1 MSAPVHIVLAD
12 RGWVLESIGSEIS
25 RRLPYVSVG
34 DEPSPTARVNYYIN
48 YSAYKSPVATL
59 QMAWFTHVE
68 EVVPEAA
75 ARFFHVA
82 EKMDVRVCHSELYA
96 EMLRDRGLDSVHVIR
111 PGVDLEAFTPKLRL
125 GLVGRTYPTG
135 RKGEAL
141 VASLADVPWIEWH
154 ATGEGWPVPS
164 RHYEGH
170 EMPDFYRSIDYL
182 LVPSKYEGGPM
193 PAVEAMACG
202 KEVISPEIG
211 MMPEVP
217 HIHYRNSDRDDLLR
231 VLRELHQKQLDVREA
246 VVDST
251 WDAFAESHDVL
262 FHAIVPELASTRSLV
277 GAASGAA
284 TSGPMASSS
293 SGLPPELS
301 PSRPSPPRDTSRT
314 SSPTSAP
321 RAHGPAGVPGNVGSS
336 GSTRLDAALPSRIP
350 TPADLGSPITG
361 AAAPAREPSAAT
373 KGTLRILLADRARE
387 YRGGPAYRVP
397 RTAEALRARGHHV
410 DVTGDKYPDAR
421 GYDIVHVFNLWPPQQ
436 AGEQLDHLRSQ
447 GATVVFS
454 PVYMELRELYA
465 ATPIFMNAFADDFSP
480 RLKEH
485 ALETLA
491 ETAANQAAESI
502 AAGLHPMRG
511 YLTCLRH
518 CFSLVDG
525 IVVLGDAETEGLRRV
540 SKDLPPVC
548 KVLNAPVADDRRA
561 ASLPAGLVPNGYVVC
576 TARLEPRKNQLLMI
590 EALRGTGITLV
601 LAGYCNEPDYQALC
615 HQAAEGEDVVFLDHQ
630 SHEDGSYQ
638 TLIENAAALVL
649 PSWVEGAPIAA
660 LEAAS
665 FGTRVV
671 LSDRGAVR
679 EYFGDHACYCE
690 PGDIASIRSAIA
702 SAWNDAQ
709 RHGQNDEALRRHV
722 ADHFSWERV
731 AAETEA
737 AYRTC
742 LEARETTE
750 PDFTPPR
757 VHANLAPYPIPCQDP
772 APGRWTERARELW
785 PGYLRGQLS
794 AEYLLELG
802 RVWLAMRQPGAT
814 RDLLRTNRETLG
826 PLADILE
833 GELASFHL
841 DESVTQHTLEFYEAL
856 HAVEGVKAQMRPNE
870 RFHLWSAMT
879 ATGAPSVF
887 VELGSF
893 LGGTTALMGE
903 FLRRRGADRAAFA
916 SVDIVKPQQYWDGMR
931 ETGLADRVHHVK
943 HRTVETAQ
951 SLLANGAKGTA
962 DLILVDADH
971 RYEAVLAD
979 IEAWLPI
986 LRPGGIIV
994 FHGYA
999 GALDPLVHERYMGL
1013 SGVFGAVMESLGCVP
1028 GFRQLFYPLVRPKES
1043 VWVGFPSVFSTIAAF
1058 RMMGSGADEGD
1069 VRRDRFLKALA
1080 VAQKEAGNLRGSL
1093 EAVRATYPPD
1103 SPLAQKITTT
1113 LARFPDPAALVEDAP
1128 APTNGA
1134 TSSLSHTASPAGAGV
1149 GAALST
1155 SAAGGADGDT
1165 TVRAFRRFTEKYPAT
1180 PSRIPGGMAPVAL
1193 RWVASVLAY
1202 NGYAWLSRHTLPELV
1217 RQGAGVQL
1225 QSYREDRK
1233 FLEDLEHQPLA
1244 KNFWHQCR
1252 RTPIRPD
1259 VHVVLHPPVLH
1270 DGTDVYETF
1279 RNASAEFAA
1288 HVGITMFETDRLPAG
1303 WAASM
1308 NQMDE
1313 IWVPSTF
1320 NRDSFERYGVDPSKL
1335 RVVPFG
1341 IDASVYGPGHAE
1353 PLPLPDRA
1361 GFLFLS
1367 VFQWYK
1373 RKGWDVLLRAYIEEF
1388 GRDED
1393 VCLLLRSYPG
1403 ADDAT
1408 PIEER
1413 VLRYVESLGRTME
1426 DIPPIKVISESL
1438 EEDLMPSLFASADAF
1453 VLPTRGEGWGIP
1465 FMESM
1470 ASGVPV
1476 IATRWSAHLD
1486 FVNDDNGYLVD
1497 VERMVRIDEEQTRSS
1512 AFYEPDHEWA
1522 EPSLAHLKQL
1532 MRRAFSNREEAR
1544 AKGARARQHIVDH
1557 WSIERTGEWIID
1569 RCMELR
1575 HGPRRRSGD
1584 EPATV
1589 AVEPGPVS
1597 SGPAPVPPTPAVV
1610 EESTPPVPSSPLASP
1625 PPLGAASAPPEASLP
1640 GALPMPSVA
1649 GAAPPAPRP
1658 APPSPVTSSSLEPA
1672 LPLVVWS
1679 SPLVDASGYADEAR
1693 TFLLGLDEAG
1703 IRVRANPL
1711 QWSDRV
1717 AELTERE
1724 SAMIERVSATPL
1736 DPDFLHVQHIFPRSF
1751 SPSERAVANVGRT
1764 MFETD
1769 RIPADWVDACNR
1781 MTEIWVPSEFNRET
1795 FTRSGVDASRIQV
1808 IPGSVDIE
1816 RFGPHVEP
1824 LDLPDRAAFNFL
1836 SVFDMSLRK
1845 GWDVLLRAFVS
1856 EFDHGED
1863 VALHLKIG
1871 LLPGQDMDTAVQSI
1885 HTYLESTLGVDVEAI
1900 PDVILMTETLSQELM
1915 ARLYRT
1921 ADAFVLPS
1929 RGEGWGR
1936 PYMEAM
1942 ASGLPTIGTG
1952 WSGNTQFMNDSNAYL
1967 IDSSLVDVPEAAVR
1981 EAAHFRGHRWAEPDV
1996 AHLRRLLRHVYENR
2010 DEAAARGAA
2019 ARSSVARGF
2028 DRSRIAALM
2037 AERFKVLASSSRRNG
2052 EARA

>member
-12 RGWVLESIGSEIS
+12 RGWVLESIGGEIS

-34 DEPSPTARVNYYIN
+34 DEPDPTSRVNYYIN

-68 EVVPEAA
+68 EAVPEAA

-82 EKMDVRVCHSELYA
+82 NKMDVRVCHSELYA

-125 GLVGRTYPTG
+125 GLVGRTYPSG

-141 VASLADVPWIEWH
+141 VESLADIPWIEWH

-217 HIHYRNSDRDDLLR
+217 HIHYRNSDREDLLR

-262 FHAIVPELASTRSLV
+262 FHSMVPELASKRTLV
-277 GAASGAA
+277 GAASGMQ
-284 TSGPMASSS
+284 TSGPMASST
-293 SGLPPELS
+293 SGLPSELTPDRS
-301 PSRPSPPRDTSRT
+301 RLSFDAGRPSAPP
-314 SSPTSAP
+314 PSAP
-321 RAHGPAGVPGNVGSS
+321 PLSAPAGVPGAVGAS
-336 GSTRLDAALPSRIP
+336 GSTRIEAGRPTRIP
-350 TPADLGSPITG
+350 VPTDLDDPISG
-361 AAAPAREPSAAT
+361 AATPHRESSAAT

-410 DVTGDKYPDAR
+410 DITGDKYPDAR

-447 GATVVFS
+447 GATIVFS

-465 ATPIFMNAFADDFSP
+465 ATPILMNAFADDFNP
-480 RLKEH
+480 RLRAH
-485 ALETLA
+485 CLTTLA
-491 ETAANQAAESI
+491 ETAASQADKLI
-502 AAGLHPMRG
+502 AAGAHPMRG

-518 CFSLVDG
+518 CFTLVDG
-525 IVVLGDAETEGLRRV
+525 LIVLGDAETEGLGHI
-540 SKDLPPVC
+540 SKQLPPVC

-561 ASLPAGLVPNGYVVC
+561 ATLPAGLAPNGYVVC

-590 EALRGTGITLV
+590 EALRGTGIPLV
-601 LAGYCNEPDYQALC
+601 LAGYSNEPDYQALC
-615 HQAAEGEDVVFLDHQ
+615 HEAAEGESVVFLDHQ

-679 EYFGDHACYCE
+679 EYFGTHAQYCE
-690 PGDIASIRSAIA
+690 PGDIASIRNAITA
-702 SAWNDAQ
+702 AWNDAQ
-709 RHGQNDEALRRHV
+709 QRGSRDETLRRHV
-722 ADHFSWERV
+722 VENFTWERV

-742 LEARETTE
+742 LESREVTK
-750 PDFTPPR
+750 PDFAPPP

-785 PGYLRGQLS
+785 PGYLRGELS
-794 AEYLLELG
+794 ADYLLELG

-814 RDLLRTNRETLG
+814 RDLLRSNRDRLG
-826 PLADILE
+826 PLGDVLE

-856 HAVEGVKAQMRPNE
+856 HTVEGVKAQMRPNE
-870 RFHLWSAMT
+870 RFHLWSAMA

-893 LGGTTALMGE
+893 MGGTTALMGE
-903 FLRRRGADRAAFA
+903 FLRRRGADRAALA
-916 SVDIVKPQQYWDGMR
+916 SVDIIKPREYWDGMR

-951 SLLANGAKGTA
+951 TLLANGAKGTA

-986 LRPGGIIV
+986 LKPGGIIV
-994 FHGYA
+994 FHDYA
-999 GALDPLVHERYMGL
+999 GALDPLVHERYMGM

-1058 RMMGSGADEGD
+1058 RMMGSDPEEGAS
-1069 VRRDRFLKALA
+1069 RRDRFLKALA
-1080 VAQKEAGNLRGSL
+1080 VVQKEAGNLRGSL

-1103 SPLAQKITTT
+1103 SPLADKITTT
-1113 LARFPDPAALVEDAP
+1113 LERFPDPAAAVEEVSTE
-1128 APTNGA
+1128 PTEGVAAASSTA
-1134 TSSLSHTASPAGAGV
+1134 TTA
-1149 GAALST
+1149 LT
-1155 SAAGGADGDT
+1155 TDGST
-1165 TVRAFRRFTEKYPAT
+1165 TVRSFRRFTEKYPET
-1180 PSRIPGGMAPVAL
+1180 SSRIPATLAPVAV

-1233 FLEDLEHQPLA
+1233 FLADLEEQPLA
-1244 KNFWHQCR
+1244 KRFWHLCR
-1252 RTPIRPD
+1252 STAVQPD

-1270 DGTDVYETF
+1270 DGTDVYEAF
-1279 RNASAEFAA
+1279 RNANSDFAA
-1288 HVGITMFETDRLPAG
+1288 HVGITMFETDRLPVG
-1303 WAASM
+1303 WAESM

-1320 NRDSFERYGVDPSKL
+1320 NRASFERYGVDPKKL
-1335 RVVPFG
+1335 QIVPFG
-1341 IDASVYGPGHAE
+1341 IDASVYGPGNAE

-1403 ADDAT
+1403 ADDPT

-1413 VLRYVESLGRTME
+1413 VLRYVESLGRTMQ

-1438 EEDLMPSLFASADAF
+1438 SEDLMPSLFASADAF

-1486 FVNDDNGYLVD
+1486 FVNDDNGYLID

-1512 AFYEPDHEWA
+1512 VFYESDHEWA

-1532 MRRAFSNREEAR
+1532 MRRAFSDRSEAR
-1544 AKGARARQHIVDH
+1544 AKGERARRDIVEN
-1557 WSIERTGEWIID
+1557 WTIERTGEWIID
-1569 RCMELR
+1569 RCMTLR
-1575 HGPRRRSGD
+1575 HGSPPNLDREAFATEIASGPSLPMTQPPPAATL
-1584 EPATV
+1584 PAT
-1589 AVEPGPVS
+1589 
-1597 SGPAPVPPTPAVV
+1597 
-1610 EESTPPVPSSPLASP
+1610 SSPARPSP
-1625 PPLGAASAPPEASLP
+1625 AAPAERSSIAATAPPEAALP
-1640 GALPMPSVA
+1640 GARPMPSVA
-1649 GAAPPAPRP
+1649 AGAASLPIAPSSSSVP
-1658 APPSPVTSSSLEPA
+1658 SPPSVLAESAADVE

-1679 SPLVDASGYADEAR
+1679 SPLLDASGYADEAR

-1703 IRVRANPL
+1703 LTVRANPL

-1717 AELTERE
+1717 ADLTERE
-1724 SAMIERVSATPL
+1724 TAMIERVSATPL
-1736 DPDFLHVQHIFPRSF
+1736 DPEFIHVQHIFPRSF

-1781 MTEIWVPSEFNRET
+1781 MTEIWVPSEFNRDT
-1795 FTRSGVDASRIQV
+1795 FTRSGVDPSRIHV
-1808 IPGSVDIE
+1808 IPGSIDID

-1824 LDLPDRAAFNFL
+1824 LDLPDRASFNFL
-1836 SVFDMSLRK
+1836 SVFDLSLRK
-1845 GWDVLLRAFVS
+1845 GWDVLLRAFVT
-1856 EFDHGED
+1856 EFRPDED

-1871 LLPGQDMDTAVQSI
+1871 LLPGQDTDTAVQAI
-1885 HTYLESTLGVDVEAI
+1885 HAYLESTLGVDVDAI
-1900 PDVILMTETLSQELM
+1900 PDVILMTETLSQELV

-1952 WSGNTQFMNDSNAYL
+1952 WSGNTEFMNDSNAYL
-1967 IDSSLVDVPEAAVR
+1967 IESSLVDVPEAAVR
-1981 EAAHFRGHRWAEPDV
+1981 EAAHFRGHRWAEPDPD
-1996 AHLRRLLRHVYENR
+1996 HLRRLLRHVYQNR
-2010 DEAAARGAA
+2010 DEAAARGAE

-2037 AERFKVLASSSRRNG
+2037 AERFKVLASLGRRNG
-2052 EARA
+2052 ESRP